1 MKKIIMLIFA
11 IAVLAGMAG
20 AAQADRNRPEYLQSL
35 FEEVFPDDTFQDGYL
50 QDDGTL
56 MFIGRKADGTLVL
69 LCGAEEGGNGW
80 EWAESTP
87 LPEGTRI
94 GDENITN
101 AVNMNAWRGGAAAG
115 VRRMEKGRWG
125 VCYVNSYDFF
135 VGPDWVGM
143 YGAETDAQ
151 FFGTHAWGDITT
163 IDWSTL
169 PPEEYKDK
177 ETKEEWKN
185 RISAY
190 VDRTDWATPAHSN
203 PEATTELLSEA
214 GNGSPALGRFYDGTP
229 LFVLERG
236 EEWTK
241 VRIGH
246 GEGAG
251 VMAGWMRTEDL
262 AFGDDTL
269 HVERE
274 AIRIR
279 SEQVLIRPEE
289 PFIGSRAG
297 RITAAQFDSCLV
309 IGETD
314 QGFVIVYYL
323 LDGDVGRI
331 PATSLENGN
340 G

>member
-1 MKKIIMLIFA
+1 MKGRSFLTLLDYTPDEIRKLLDLAAKVKEEKKNGVFPERLKHKNI
-11 IAVLAGMAG
+11 VL
-20 AAQADRNRPEYLQSL
+20 L
-35 FEEVFPDDTFQDGYL
+35 FEKTSTRTRCAFETAGYDEGARVTFLSNSQMGKKESLEDTA
-50 QDDGTL
+50 
-56 MFIGRKADGTLVL
+56 KV
-69 LCGAEEGGNGW
+69 
-80 EWAESTP
+80 
-87 LPEGTRI
+87 
-94 GDENITN
+94 
-101 AVNMNAWRGGAAAG
+101 
-115 VRRMEKGRWG
+115 
-125 VCYVNSYDFF
+125 
-135 VGPDWVGM
+135 
-143 YGAETDAQ
+143 
-151 FFGTHAWGDITT
+151 
-163 IDWSTL
+163 
-169 PPEEYKDK
+169 
-177 ETKEEWKN
+177 
-185 RISAY
+185 
-190 VDRTDWATPAHSN
+190 
-203 PEATTELLSEA
+203 
-214 GNGSPALGRFYDGTP
+214 LGRFYDGTP

-274 AIRIR
+274 AIRTR
-279 SEQVLIRPEE
+279 SEQVLIRPAE

-323 LDGDVGRI
+323 PDGDVGRI